1 MARLVLDIR
10 REASA
15 PFHAALTAASVFAGL
30 AISAAI
36 LIAAGVPPAALADEF
51 IVATLFDAQSLH
63 AVLFQA
69 APLIMVGAGAAIA
82 FRARF
87 WNLGLEGQMIW
98 GAIAA
103 TAVSLFEIGP
113 PMLRLPL
120 MFLAAI
126 VAGMAW
132 IALPLLLK
140 QRLAVNEIVSTLLL
154 NYVALNVLLHLLYG
168 AWADPKDGFPHSPLY
183 RGFERLPELPGGIS
197 SALVL
202 ALAAVA
208 ALAWLTLASR
218 FGFHLRFVQAGPAV
232 ARSLGVPVLGVTV
245 AATLLSGSLAASAGF
260 VIVAAQEGR
269 LTQSFFTG
277 YGVSGVLIA
286 FLARNNP
293 AAAAIVALLVAIL
306 FAAGQNLQVFYQIPF
321 AMVQLIQAI
330 VVIAAAAADFFL
342 RHRVRWV
349 KGIG

>member
-1 MARLVLDIR
+1 MARVVLDIR
-10 REASA
+10 REVSPA
-15 PFHAALTAASVFAGL
+15 FHAAATAASVLGGL
-30 AISAAI
+30 AVSAAI
-36 LIAAGVPPAALADEF
+36 LIAAGVPPAALAEEF
-51 IVATLFDAQSLH
+51 IAATLFDAQSLH

-69 APLIMVGAGAAIA
+69 APLILVGAGAAIA

-120 MFLAAI
+120 MLAAA
-126 VAGMAW
+126 VAAGMAW

-154 NYVALNVLLHLLYG
+154 NYIALNTLLHLLYG
-168 AWADPKDGFPHSPLY
+168 AWADPKDGFPHSPQY
-183 RGFERLPELPGGIS
+183 RAFERLPELPGGIS
-197 SALVL
+197 SALPL
-202 ALAAVA
+202 AIVVVAV
-208 ALAWLTLASR
+208 LAWLTLASR
-218 FGFHLRFVQAGPAV
+218 FGFHLRFVQAGPGV
-232 ARSLGVPVLGVTV
+232 ARALGVPVLGVTT
-245 AATLLSGSLAASAGF
+245 AAALLSGGLAAGAGF

-269 LTQSFFTG
+269 LTQSFFAG

-286 FLARNNP
+286 FLARNNAP
-293 AAAAIVALLVAIL
+293 AAAVVALLVAVL

-330 VVIAAAAADFFL
+330 VVIAAATADFFL
-342 RHRVRWV
+342 RHRLRWV

>member
-1 MARLVLDIR
+1 MR
-10 REASA
+10 REV
-15 PFHAALTAASVFAGL
+15 PPGFRAALTAAAVLGGL
-30 AISAAI
+30 AISAVI
-36 LIAAGVPPAALADEF
+36 LIAAGVPPAALGEEF

-69 APLIMVGAGAAIA
+69 APLILVGAGAAVA

-113 PMLRLPL
+113 PALRLPL
-120 MFLAAI
+120 MLAA
-126 VAGMAW
+126 AAGGGMAW

-140 QRLAVNEIVSTLLL
+140 QRLAVNEIVTTLLL

-168 AWADPKDGFPHSPLY
+168 SWADPKDGFPHSPQF
-183 RGFERLPELPGGIS
+183 RAFERLPELPGGIS
-197 SALVL
+197 SGLL
-202 ALAAVA
+202 LAAVIVIL
-208 ALAWLTLASR
+208 LAWATLASR
-218 FGFHLRFVQAGPAV
+218 FGFHLRFVQAGAGV
-232 ARSLGVPVLGVTV
+232 ARALGVPVVAVT
-245 AATLLSGSLAASAGF
+245 LAAALISGALAAGAGF
-260 VIVAAQEGR
+260 VLVAGHEGR

-293 AAAAIVALLVAIL
+293 AIAALVALLVAVL

-330 VVIAAAAADFFL
+330 VVIAAATADFFL
-342 RHRVRWV
+342 RHRLRWV
-349 KGIG
+349 KGIA